1 MVDESL
7 SPDLLLADLDADQR
21 RAVTTDS
28 QLVAVV
34 AGAGSGKTRVLTR
47 RVAYRIA
54 TGSAD
59 GAHTVVLTFT
69 REAAGELRRRLPRL
83 GLTERIA
90 AGTFHSIAQQLLR
103 QRWID
108 LDQQPK
114 TIISD
119 RQRIVGELMGR
130 DGLDELVNEM
140 DWATA
145 RGIDADHYENAARR
159 AERRSAVASAVVAD
173 ALSRYR
179 EEKRKRG
186 VLDLDDLLSAT
197 IEAMESDSEFAANVR
212 WRFRHVLVDEAQDLN
227 PLQHRLVDL
236 FRNGRDDLFIVGDPA
251 QAIYGFNGSDPALLL
266 EVSDRFPGIEIVRL
280 PVNHRCTPQIV
291 EAAAHTLRSDG
302 QSTQVVS
309 GRPDGPLVVTQSHDD
324 ERAEAMWVALHIAR
338 LDPTLVRNAQVAVLA
353 RTHAVLAIVR
363 SELSKA
369 GVPVRRLVDGPGSPF
384 TPILAEA
391 YRLGEPNR
399 MRQWARDQFDR
410 IEHPGDPRAEVAE
423 AALEFLREQPTGD
436 GSAFRNWI
444 TTTDPFGRDLPGVD
458 LLTFHGA
465 KGREWHTVYL
475 VGCETSLVPH
485 RSATTNAARAEEARL
500 LYVAL
505 TRATDVLT
513 VNWAQRRG
521 GYQRKLTPLLGGF
534 VSEAAETV
542 GPPSELVSIKRTG
555 RQVTLERLREWR
567 SGVAR
572 AGGILPNAVVTDHV
586 LSVIADHRPST
597 PDELDQLTGVGA
609 MTARRLFDGISDA
622 LADRAAPGSTAGSSA
637 GS

>member
-1 MVDESL
+1 MADELL

-21 RAVTTDS
+21 RAVTTES
-28 QLVAVV
+28 RLVAVV

-59 GAHTVVLTFT
+59 GTHTVVLTFT
-69 REAAGELRRRLPRL
+69 RQAAGELRRRLPRL

-103 QRWID
+103 QRWSD

-119 RQRIVGELMGR
+119 RDRLVGQLMGR

-145 RGIDADHYENAARR
+145 RGIDADRYEAEARL
-159 AERRSAVASAVVAD
+159 ASRRSSVAADRVAA
-173 ALSRYR
+173 ALAAYR
-179 EEKRKRG
+179 KEKHKRG
-186 VLDLDDLLSAT
+186 VLDLDDLLSMT
-197 IEAMESDSEFAANVR
+197 IEAIESDPEFAASVQ

-227 PLQHRLVDL
+227 PLQHRLVEL
-236 FRNGRDDLFIVGDPA
+236 FSAGHDDLFLVGDPA
-251 QAIYGFNGSDPALLL
+251 QAIYGFNGSDPTLLID
-266 EVSDRFPGIEIVRL
+266 VADRFPGIEIVRL

-291 EAAAHTLRSDG
+291 DAAAHSLRADG
-302 QSTQVVS
+302 QSTKVVS
-309 GRPDGPLVVTQSHDD
+309 ARPDGAVVNMITHDD
-324 ERAEAMWVALHIAR
+324 AKAEAQWVAERIAR
-338 LDPTLVRNAQVAVLA
+338 LDPTLVRSAQVAVLA
-353 RTHAVLAIVR
+353 RTHAVLAASR
-363 SELSKA
+363 AALTEA
-369 GVPVRRLVDGPGSPF
+369 GVAVRRLVDGPGSPF

-391 YRLGEPNR
+391 YRIRQPNR
-399 MRQWARDQFDR
+399 MRQWSRDQFDL
-410 IEHPGDPRAEVAE
+410 IEGEGDPRAEVAE

-436 GSAFRNWI
+436 GTSFRTWV

-458 LLTFHGA
+458 VLTFHSA
-465 KGREWHTVYL
+465 KGREWHTVHL

-505 TRATDVLT
+505 TRATDDLT
-513 VNWAQRRG
+513 VNWAKRRG
-521 GYQRKLTPLLGGF
+521 GYQRKLTPLLDGF
-534 VSEAAETV
+534 VSETPDIVA
-542 GPPSELVSIKRTG
+542 PPHALITIKRDG
-555 RQVTLERLREWR
+555 RQVALERLREWR

-572 AGGILPNAVVTDHV
+572 AGGILPNAVVTDHA
-586 LSVIADHRPST
+586 LKVIAEQRPRT
-597 PDELDQLTGVGA
+597 AEELDRATGVGA
-609 MTARRLFDGISDA
+609 ITARRLFDGVSAA
-622 LADRAAPGSTAGSSA
+622 LADT
-637 GS
+637 

>member
-1 MVDESL
+1 VTDESL

-54 TGSAD
+54 TGTAD

-103 QRWID
+103 QRWLD

-119 RQRIVGELMGR
+119 RSRIVSSLMGR

-145 RGIDADHYENAARR
+145 RGIDADGYESAARR
-159 AERRSAVASAVVAD
+159 GERRSSVPPGRVAE
-173 ALSRYR
+173 ALAAYR
-179 EEKRKRG
+179 LEKRKRG
-186 VLDLDDLLSAT
+186 VLDLDDLLSTT
-197 IEAMESDSEFAANVR
+197 IEAIEQDPEFAAGVR

-227 PLQHRLVDL
+227 PLQHRMVDL
-236 FRNGRDDLFIVGDPA
+236 FRDGRDDLFIVGDPA
-251 QAIYGFNGSDPALLL
+251 QAIYGFNGSDPTLLID
-266 EVSDRFPGIEIVRL
+266 VADRFPGIEIVRL

-291 EAAAHTLRSDG
+291 DAAAYSLRADG
-302 QSTQVVS
+302 QPTEVVS
-309 GRPDGPLVVTQSHDD
+309 ARPDGPVVTTVVHDD
-324 ERAEAMWVALHIAR
+324 EQAEATWVAQQIAR
-338 LDPTLVRNAQVAVLA
+338 LDPTLVRSARVAVLA
-353 RTHAVLAIVR
+353 RTHAVLATSRAALVD
-363 SELSKA
+363 A
-369 GVPVRRLVDGPGSPF
+369 GVAVRRLVDGPGSPF

-391 YRLGEPNR
+391 YRLREPNR
-399 MRQWARDQFDR
+399 MRQWARDQFDQ
-410 IEHPGDPRAEVAE
+410 IDGVDDPRAEVAE

-436 GSAFRNWI
+436 GPAFRNWVS
-444 TTTDPFGRDLPGVD
+444 TTDPFGRDLPGVD
-458 LLTFHGA
+458 VLTFHGA
-465 KGREWHTVYL
+465 KGREWHTVHL
-475 VGCETSLVPH
+475 IGCETSLVPH

-513 VNWAQRRG
+513 VNWAERRG
-521 GYQRKLTPLLGGF
+521 GYQRKLTPLLDGF
-534 VSEAAETV
+534 TSETPETV
-542 GPPSELVSIKRTG
+542 GPPTELVAMKRNG
-555 RQVTLERLREWR
+555 RQFTLERLRDWR
-567 SGVAR
+567 AGVAR
-572 AGGILPNAVVTDHV
+572 AGGILPSAVVTDHA
-586 LSVIADHRPST
+586 LGVIADQRPGT
-597 PDELDQLTGVGA
+597 PDELDRVTGLGSI
-609 MTARRLFDGISDA
+609 TARRLFDGIAAA
-622 LADRAAPGSTAGSSA
+622 LAER
-637 GS
+637 